1 MRLHPVIAESGFAG
15 LGAAVSGSTPADDVP
30 APARV
35 CADLLQRFGQVSD
48 GRRDQGRVH
57 PVAVVLALCAAA
69 VVAGM
74 ASFTAIAGW
83 ATDVPAEVLVKLY
96 GRRSDPPSKAT
107 IWRVVTGADAATVD
121 AVIGAWLLAQAAA
134 RDTAARDVVAGEVVV
149 PGTDREAPELSAI
162 MVDGKAVRGATDTEG
177 NQVHLLA
184 AATHDDALVLS
195 QVEVSA
201 KSNEIPQFAPLLDT
215 LAAAGVDLA
224 HTVITADAL
233 HTQRAHADYLH
244 ERGAGFVFT
253 CKQNQ
258 PRLFAALDALPWAQT
273 PIAARQVDRGH
284 GRVTTRTIQV
294 MAAPE
299 DLPFPHV
306 NRVWLIE
313 RYVTALDGTPT
324 SAVAALGVT
333 NLTTDTAGPDRLAA
347 LTRDHEGDR
356 PLGSVPV
363 SGPGRVGH
371 WDLLIITHAGFDDFR
386 TRSASCR
393 PGAAPLDV
401 RRRPLLT
408 ALRGTLG
415 ARRPPSCQPLSSP
428 GFGHPRG
435 PDRVLGWGRRERP
448 GLLDPIGLVRMRPD

>member
-1 MRLHPVIAESGFAG
+1 MLLHPVIAESGFAG
-15 LGAAVSGSTPADDVP
+15 LGAAVSGATVADGFP
-30 APARV
+30 APPRV
-35 CADLLQRFGQVSD
+35 CADLLQRFARVSD

-57 PVAVVLALCAAA
+57 PVAVVLTLCAAA

-96 GRRSDPPSKAT
+96 GRRCDPPSKAT

-134 RDTAARDVVAGEVVV
+134 RDTAARDVIAGEVVV
-149 PGTDREAPELSAI
+149 SGTDREAPELSAI
-162 MVDGKAVRGATDTEG
+162 MVDGKAVRGATDAEG

-184 AATHDDALVLS
+184 AATHDDALVLG
-195 QVEVSA
+195 QVEVGA

-273 PIAARQVDRGH
+273 PIAASEVQRGH

-294 MAAPE
+294 MPAPE

-313 RYVTALDGTPT
+313 RYVTALDGTPS

-347 LTRDHEGDR
+347 LVRNHWGIESLHWLRDTVYREDN
-356 PLGSVPV
+356 STV
-363 SGPGRVGH
+363 
-371 WDLLIITHAGFDDFR
+371 R
-386 TRSASCR
+386 TRSGPRVMAGLR
-393 PGAAPLDV
+393 NLAVGAHHLA
-401 RRRPLLT
+401 
-408 ALRGTLG
+408 
-415 ARRPPSCQPLSSP
+415 
-428 GFGHPRG
+428 
-435 PDRVLGWGRRERP
+435 GRRDITEASREAGRVMHRP
-448 GLLDPIGLVRMRPD
+448 FKILKLA

>member
-1 MRLHPVIAESGFAG
+1 LLLHPAIAESGFAG
-15 LGAAVSGSTPADDVP
+15 LGAAASDTAIDIDLP

-35 CADLLQRFGQVSD
+35 CADLLQRFGRVSD
-48 GRRDQGRVH
+48 GRRDQGRDH

-134 RDTAARDVVAGEVVV
+134 RDTAARDVVAGEVVAGEVVAGEVVV

-162 MVDGKAVRGATDTEG
+162 MVDGKTVRGATDTEG

-184 AATHDDALVLS
+184 AATHDDALVVG

-294 MAAPE
+294 MPAPE

-306 NRVWLIE
+306 NQAWLIE

-347 LTRDHEGDR
+347 LVRNHWGIESLHWLRDTVYREDN
-356 PLGSVPV
+356 SAV
-363 SGPGRVGH
+363 
-371 WDLLIITHAGFDDFR
+371 R
-386 TRSASCR
+386 TRSGPRVMAGLR
-393 PGAAPLDV
+393 NLAVGAHHLA
-401 RRRPLLT
+401 
-408 ALRGTLG
+408 
-415 ARRPPSCQPLSSP
+415 
-428 GFGHPRG
+428 
-435 PDRVLGWGRRERP
+435 GRRDITEASREAGRVMHRP
-448 GLLDPIGLVRMRPD
+448 FKILKLT

>member
-1 MRLHPVIAESGFAG
+1 LRLHPVIAESGFAG
-15 LGAAVSGSTPADDVP
+15 LGAAVSGSTPADDFP

-35 CADLLQRFGQVSD
+35 CADLLQRFGRVSD

-96 GRRSDPPSKAT
+96 GRRCDPPSKAT
-107 IWRVVTGADAATVD
+107 IWRVVTGADAAAVD

-149 PGTDREAPELSAI
+149 PETDREAPELSAI

-184 AATHDDALVLS
+184 AATHDDALVLG

-294 MAAPE
+294 MPAPE

-333 NLTTDTAGPDRLAA
+333 NLTADTTAPQRLAA
-347 LTRDHEGDR
+347 LVRNHWGIESLHCLRDTVYREDN
-356 PLGSVPV
+356 SAV
-363 SGPGRVGH
+363 
-371 WDLLIITHAGFDDFR
+371 R
-386 TRSASCR
+386 TRSGPRVMAGLR
-393 PGAAPLDV
+393 NLAVGAHHLA
-401 RRRPLLT
+401 
-408 ALRGTLG
+408 
-415 ARRPPSCQPLSSP
+415 
-428 GFGHPRG
+428 
-435 PDRVLGWGRRERP
+435 GRRDITEASREAGRVMHRP
-448 GLLDPIGLVRMRPD
+448 FKILKLT